1 MKEGQKIK
9 VKCRQFV
16 VYIAALVILILIIV
30 TYQAEA
36 VGSYITELPFKGAY
50 KVTCTYH
57 TSCYSTP
64 TPGFG
69 VDFTNNVSETFGD
82 VVYASGRG
90 TVTTAT
96 DNGGDWGKTVVIS
109 HPDSYRSRYAHM
121 EYQFPYVNQKMREG
135 SPIGYMGHTGTATGD
150 HLHFQT
156 YYNTDTGQG
165 VDPGPI
171 DGVAVGGFYKN
182 SVYSNSSFNTTMR
195 LVDNTD
201 GSPFFTLNT
210 VSGCPNNTQNG
221 YHANGLG
228 QPAAFFRH
236 CAGTTGTP
244 TRTGRWKPALASSA
258 NHHIYVFIPR
268 HDGITL
274 TGMAKYKIYSNG
286 VYLGFILINQRN
298 RSVVN

>member
-1 MKEGQKIK
+1 MWFMLPG
-9 VKCRQFV
+9 V
-16 VYIAALVILILIIV
+16 VL
-30 TYQAEA
+30 
-36 VGSYITELPFKGAY
+36 
-50 KVTCTYH
+50 
-57 TSCYSTP
+57 
-64 TPGFG
+64 
-69 VDFTNNVSETFGD
+69 
-82 VVYASGRG
+82 
-90 TVTTAT
+90 TTAT

-135 SPIGYMGHTGTATGD
+135 SPIGYMGHTGSATGD

-171 DGVAVGGFYKN
+171 DGVAVGGFYKD

-201 GSPFFTLNT
+201 GSPFFKLNT
-210 VSGCPNNTQNG
+210 VSGCPYNTQNG
-221 YHANGLG
+221 YDANGLG

-244 TRTGRWKPALASSA
+244 TRTGRWTPALASST
-258 NHHIYVFIPR
+258 NYHIFVFIPR
-268 HDGITL
+268 HDGITF
-274 TGMAKYKIYSNG
+274 TGYAKYKIYSNG
-286 VYLGFILINQRN
+286 VYLGFILINQQVYMNKWVRLGLFN
-298 RSVVN
+298 LNINNSYVELQNDNADGQRVAYDAVMFVPDF